1 MAYTSLIPVRRLDRA
16 VEYIRDKSKTVRKP
30 KSLQEAVDYFLGGRL
45 RPEVQSA
52 FLAGNARK
60 VLGLA
65 GV

>member
-1 MAYTSLIPVRRLDRA
+1 MLFGSAYPYV
-16 VEYIRDKSKTVRKP
+16 
-30 KSLQEAVDYFLGGRL
+30 SLQEAVDYFLGGRL